1 MKEAKGQMVT
11 TRFYSNT
18 EQKNIFVNRLWF
30 IVSIVILVDVVNSK
44 RFIHSVNYAR

>member
-1 MKEAKGQMVT
+1 MKEAKRQMVT

-30 IVSIVILVDVVNSK
+30 QTG
-44 RFIHSVNYAR
+44 